1 MHAVGAAENDPTGVR
16 FDADIKRRLKEIAK
30 VERRTFGAQ
39 VNLALEEWLR
49 QRADTPAPGP
59 AVHAPDDSR
68 GGAPPSRRP
77 PAPVGSRR

>member
-1 MHAVGAAENDPTGVR
+1 MHTVGAAENDPTGVR

-30 VERRTFGAQ
+30 TERRTFGAQ
-39 VNLALEEWLR
+39 VNIALEEWLR
-49 QRADTPAPGP
+49 QRTGDPAPAP
-59 AVHAPDDSR
+59 APDDSR